1 MNMIKIGSKNNRLS
15 PFSSITK
22 FPTIFPSDIFEEM
35 DKFFTGL
42 DVFDRDTLNLRI
54 SGFPKGDL
62 FVEDG
67 KLVIELA
74 LAGYNKEQ
82 LSVRVDDNGSLVVS
96 ADKTEGNSDETGKGG
111 RSLAR
116 RSFTKTF
123 PQLGKEWDVAVS
135 DVTYRDGLLRI
146 VVPPVA
152 PKEEVMKELE
162 IK

>member
-1 MNMIKIGSKNNRLS
+1 MIKISNKNNSLS
-15 PFSSITK
+15 PFRTLTN

-42 DVFDRDTLNLRI
+42 NVFDRDTLNLKI

-67 KLVIELA
+67 KLIIELA
-74 LAGYNKEQ
+74 LAGYSKEQ
-82 LSVRVDDNGSLVVS
+82 LSVLADDTGSLVVS
-96 ADKTEGNSDETGKGG
+96 ADKTESNGG

-116 RSFTKTF
+116 RSFTRTF
-123 PQLGKEWDVAVS
+123 PQLGRGWDVAVS
-135 DVTYRDGLLRI
+135 DVTYCNGLLRI

-152 PKEEVMKELE
+152 HKEEVMKKLE